1 MWLAVKALILR
12 WVLARSF
19 GGLVSVLLLLAVPLA
34 GVLKVIGLPLL
45 MVLAVVALPMLLLL
59 AIIGLPLLLVVGTVS
74 VIVAVVGSLLAA
86 GIALLKIALPIILIF
101 LVGRWIWGRVGAKR
115 DKGSTPDTSTP
126 PSTEPGFDPGI

>member
-19 GGLVSVLLLLAVPLA
+19 GGLVSLLLVLAVPLA

-45 MVLAVVALPMLLLL
+45 IVLAIVALPLLLLL
-59 AIIGLPLLLVVGTVS
+59 AVIGLPLLLVIGTVS

-86 GIALLKIALPIILIF
+86 GLALLKIALPIILIF
-101 LVGRWIWGRVGAKR
+101 LVGRWVWGRVRKSDGGTTP
-115 DKGSTPDTSTP
+115 GSTTP
-126 PSTEPGFDPGI
+126 PTTEPGFDPGL